1 MPADIGIAERFVHE
15 NVKTDVMLS
24 MDRVYTDVRMRTP

>member
-1 MPADIGIAERFVHE
+1 MPTDIGIAEINVQK